1 MGPVVY
7 NGIPYKLSLTPGG
20 IQRSAPLLGEHNDLV
35 FREWLGVDDVEMQ
48 RMQAADVFK

>member
-7 NGIPYKLSLTPGG
+7 NGIPYKLSRTPGG

-35 FREWLGVDDVEMQ
+35 FREWLGVDDAEMQ